1 MTAIT
6 PVPTPYLRC
15 SWCKPKKKS
24 GSPKPPSVALSTKQK
39 RQKRKVRAHSHSDC
53 PFVIRLVFR
62 AAEQV
67 GTGMW
72 YVKKLNLM
80 HRGHLPLRTIR
91 PRLTDEHKDRI
102 AELRL
107 THGMDYAVIM
117 SFLTEV
123 GVACTSRQV
132 SATSYHRYITS
143 WIHSILLLYCKAS
156 HLIHYC
162 LHMCITPHRQHA
174 ISLSSISV

>member
-1 MTAIT
+1 MTQLFRHVTSSALPLLPLTAIT
-6 PVPTPYLRC
+6 PVPPPSLISAVPGVNPGRG
-15 SWCKPKKKS
+15 
-24 GSPKPPSVALSTKQK
+24 GSPKSPSVALSTKHK
-39 RQKRKVRAHSHSDC
+39 RQKRKVRAHSRSDC

-107 THGMDYAVIM
+107 THGMNYAVIM

-132 SATSYHRYITS
+132 SAIHITD
-143 WIHSILLLYCKAS
+143 
-156 HLIHYC
+156 
-162 LHMCITPHRQHA
+162 T
-174 ISLSSISV
+174 